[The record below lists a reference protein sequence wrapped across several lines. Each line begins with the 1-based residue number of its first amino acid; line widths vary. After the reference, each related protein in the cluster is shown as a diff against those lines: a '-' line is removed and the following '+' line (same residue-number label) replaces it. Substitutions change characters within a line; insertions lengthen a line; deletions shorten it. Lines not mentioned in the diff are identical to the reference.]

1 MTADL
6 AAHPLS
12 LRVHLRDLQ
21 AALDEAA
28 AAHWDH
34 RKEHGCR
41 EGSGCAE
48 GRELAAVVER
58 AQTQLGLTRFVN
70 EE

>member
-1 MTADL
+1 VTAEPS
-6 AAHPLS
+6 AAPFS
-12 LRVHLRDLQ
+12 LRSHLRDLQ
-21 AALDEAA
+21 TALDEAA

>member
-1 MTADL
+1 MTADP
-6 AAHPLS
+6 ATHPLS

-21 AALDEAA
+21 TALEGAA

-34 RKEHGCR
+34 RREHGCR

-58 AQTQLGLTRFVN
+58 AQTQLGLSRFVN